1 MSDFQNILRL
11 EDDKYNIH
19 KQDKI
24 KIRVYY
30 EALCPDSKHFFIRHL
45 WPVTEK
51 LSDFIEVFLVPYG
64 KASVSFNFN
73 YGWNLLIL
81 VLFCKMIIFKKKIVL
96 VTLLYNLWFYVPS
109 CFFDLLYINLI
120 FQYVHFNITMFVF
133 ITLKWYSICNL
144 KIKLHHNFFC
154 YFQTK
159 EENGHYFFQCQHGE
173 QECYAN
179 KVHACAI
186 DVLNNPMMAVKL
198 AQCMITDNMDADEAL
213 ARVNINIFIFSLAKI
228 ALQL

>member
-64 KASVSFNFN
+64 KASVSFIFN

-109 CFFDLLYINLI
+109 CFFWFLVHKSYISI
-120 FQYVHFNITMFVF
+120 CTFQYNHVC
-133 ITLKWYSICNL
+133 LY
-144 KIKLHHNFFC
+144 NF
-154 YFQTK
+154 
-159 EENGHYFFQCQHGE
+159 
-173 QECYAN
+173 
-179 KVHACAI
+179 
-186 DVLNNPMMAVKL
+186 
-198 AQCMITDNMDADEAL
+198 
-213 ARVNINIFIFSLAKI
+213 
-228 ALQL
+228 